1 MQRINMGYEFRQR
14 LREQVQIQVQKQLQ
28 EQVQLKSKE
37 AFSHGISRGADLT
50 LRQNIIGFYKH
61 NVPIA
66 TIAASVGKTE
76 DEVEEIIRSGQSEN

>member
-1 MQRINMGYEFRQR
+1 MGYEFRQR

-37 AFSHGISRGADLT
+37 AFTRGIELN
-50 LRQNIIGFYKH
+50 LRQNVIGLHTH
-61 NVPIA
+61 NVPVA

-76 DEVEEIIRSGQSEN
+76 AEVEEIIRSGQSV